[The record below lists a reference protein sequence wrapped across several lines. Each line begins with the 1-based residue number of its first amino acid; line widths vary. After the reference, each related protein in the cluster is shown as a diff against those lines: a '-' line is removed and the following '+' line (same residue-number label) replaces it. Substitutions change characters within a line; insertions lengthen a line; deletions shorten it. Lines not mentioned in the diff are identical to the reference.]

1 MTAPATGAAA
11 VPTPLRIPAFRR
23 FLLANLVSTTGSAMA
38 PLALAYAVI
47 GQGGGA
53 GSLGTVL
60 ATNSVPTIVFLLAG
74 GVLADR
80 FSRSRILFLGNLL
93 AALAQGALA
102 ALVATGHATTASIAS
117 CGFVSG
123 VAAAFTAPAAGGV
136 VGQLV
141 AAEQLLRANALVRL
155 PNNAVKVLGPVAAGV
170 IVAVGGPGWALSWDA
185 LSFLVAA
192 LLLLGLRLDAPV
204 AVAGGVI
211 ADLRAGWAGFR
222 GRVWLWT
229 YTVSGTVVVAA
240 WLAGFQLLGPVVAAE
255 HYAGARSWGLVQ
267 GAFASGLLAG
277 TVLCLRWKPDRLLA
291 VAVVASAGLCLP
303 PTALGLGLPLLWV
316 LLGAVL
322 AGIGLDVAVVA
333 WNTALQQQ
341 VPRDELGRMS
351 AFNGVGE
358 RIAIPVGYLVVA
370 LSAQV
375 WTGRTVLLV
384 CSGAIVAATLLNLCV
399 RDVYRV
405 HRLRAD
411 Q

>member
-123 VAAAFTAPAAGGV
+123 VAAAFTAPAAAGV

-399 RDVYRV
+399 RDMYRV
-405 HRLRAD
+405 HRLRSD

>member
-123 VAAAFTAPAAGGV
+123 VAAAFTAPAAVGV

-222 GRVWLWT
+222 QRVWLWT

-405 HRLRAD
+405 HRFRAD
-411 Q
+411 L

>member
-60 ATNSVPTIVFLLAG
+60 ATNSVPTIVFLLVG

-123 VAAAFTAPAAGGV
+123 VAAAFTAPAAVGV

-222 GRVWLWT
+222 QRVWLWT

-277 TVLCLRWKPDRLLA
+277 TVLCLRWKPYRLLA